1 MKNIGVGSVLTRA
14 FSRIALGMALLGGV
28 AARAQDSSIVD
39 LKLTYQLG
47 DHSAIAGATSVHH
60 ARQALTP
67 AGKLLRSKELADAK
81 QLANTANNADPA
93 GGILRYEGDV
103 SYLGGALVDSAQF
116 HAVYMLPNGTCNIS
130 VCWGDPE
137 GFLGD
142 LGKSNFI
149 HLADQYVGL
158 GASNRYT
165 VGFRAK
171 VTYAPP
177 KVPLTDAD
185 IEEVVH
191 LVASA
196 TGATGYGHIYHVFL
210 PPGQDVCFTSADT
223 DCYSPDNPSVFDFC
237 GYHSSVTFTD
247 IGHVLYTVQ
256 PYQNVQGCQVKPG
269 SPNGTL
275 IDSTDNVL
283 NHESF
288 ETITD
293 PDITAWINTTSIAM
307 YGDEVADECEF
318 VAFVGENSYFDPP
331 TFAIYAHKYA
341 VQSIYANSVHACAT
355 AP

>member
-1 MKNIGVGSVLTRA
+1 MNNLSVGSGLARA
-14 FSRIALGMALLGGV
+14 CSCMALGVALLGGV
-28 AARAQDSSIVD
+28 VAAAQESSTD
-39 LKLTYQLG
+39 ELKLTYDPG

-67 AGKLLRSKELADAK
+67 AGKLLRSKELANAK
-81 QLANTANNADPA
+81 QIGKDANGADPG

-103 SYLGGALVDSAQF
+103 TYQGGALVDSAEF
-116 HAVYMLPNGTCNIS
+116 HALYMLPNGDCIIS

-158 GASNRYT
+158 NASNRYT

-171 VTYAPP
+171 VTYTPP
-177 KVPLTDAD
+177 KAPLTDAD

-210 PPGQDVCFTSADT
+210 PPGQDVCFTSAET
-223 DCYSPDNPSVFDFC
+223 DCYSPDIPSAFDFC

-256 PYQNVQGCQVKPG
+256 PYQNVGGCQVKPG
-269 SPNGTL
+269 SPNGPL

-293 PDITAWINTTSIAM
+293 PDITAWINSTSIAM

-318 VAFVGENSYFDPP
+318 VTFVGETGYFDPP
-331 TFAIYAHKYA
+331 SFAIYAHKYA
-341 VQSIYANSVHACAT
+341 VQSIYSNSVHACGT